1 MPDPSCRHR
10 IGSPP
15 GALQHT
21 DDVLQFGEVARPFIV
36 FGKRR
41 QAVGGEQFL
50 GGVAADVPA
59 VVAEIAGGLVAVTQ
73 INQLGEVEV
82 EAVIAPP
89 RRRGLHALD
98 RLLVVGQV
106 DVGTLSTA
114 TRLSGALS
122 SVMVSSSRSCASGGR

>member
-1 MPDPSCRHR
+1 RTDHRSTGRVRGSPTHAPRRPSWPSRRRWMPDPSCRHR
-10 IGSPP
+10 TGSPP
-15 GALQHT
+15 GAFQHT
-21 DDVLQFGEVARPFIV
+21 DDVLQFGEVASPFIV

-82 EAVIAPP
+82 ETVVAPP
-89 RRRGLHALD
+89 L
-98 RLLVVGQV
+98 
-106 DVGTLSTA
+106 
-114 TRLSGALS
+114 
-122 SVMVSSSRSCASGGR
+122 GG